1 MFLQKLDWVVFFFV
15 CRMNETPYREMGTCP
30 KTPSYKRIQSES
42 EVYSNAGVSIAWPPA
57 CVAQA
62 RVSKQSHVA
71 SASQCAWV
79 CSSQSQTIPVEPIRL
94 GYFFSLVFVVSEIHG
109 HEVTSNSSQ
118 AVSWWTS
125 WAFWC
130 HFGSLDSLWVCVRH
144 LGRHGDS
151 ARWQRTD
158 TLTDIDMKTSVA
170 LQRLHFCS
178 GRWTCPKL
186 RLT

>member
-1 MFLQKLDWVVFFFV
+1 MFLQKLDWVVFFLYV
-15 CRMNETPYREMGTCP
+15 EWMKHHTARWGHVLKRQVLREYNRRARFTAMLACL
-30 KTPSYKRIQSES
+30 
-42 EVYSNAGVSIAWPPA
+42 AWPPA

-118 AVSWWTS
+118 AVSWYSAQWRRFHHVQFLNLSCEIPITYAQTACPGS
-125 WAFWC
+125 NVCQWFVYHNRRVLGDQAFCWM
-130 HFGSLDSLWVCVRH
+130 FL
-144 LGRHGDS
+144 
-151 ARWQRTD
+151 
-158 TLTDIDMKTSVA
+158 
-170 LQRLHFCS
+170 
-178 GRWTCPKL
+178 
-186 RLT
+186 

>member
-1 MFLQKLDWVVFFFV
+1 MFLQKLDWVVFFLYV
-15 CRMNETPYREMGTCP
+15 EWMKHHTARWGHVLKRQVLREYNRRARFTAMLACL
-30 KTPSYKRIQSES
+30 
-42 EVYSNAGVSIAWPPA
+42 AWPPA